1 MKKNF
6 ILLSLLICLFVTGCK
21 SVQDMTLEEIINKKV
36 NRSVETYNTYRK
48 GYKYFLPSGLGVVES
63 TDYNEVLRD
72 ENYRYYLYIDA
83 VSYFNKVIETYE
95 VSEEAYVSM
104 PINYNIKYG
113 YLEITRKDEDK
124 YFIEIMY
131 NYAKIEVIVK
141 EKDINVVV
149 SNSMNIL
156 SSIKFNDNILKTLL
170 GDETSQLNEF
180 EFNIFETTTT
190 STESDYLQALDK
202 DNAEAEKDYV
212 HDSDLIN

>member
-1 MKKNF
+1 MKKKF
-6 ILLSLLICLFVTGCK
+6 ILLSLLICILLTGCK
-21 SVQDMTLEEIINKKV
+21 SVQDMSLKEIIDKKV
-36 NRSVETYNTYRK
+36 NRTVETYNTYRK

-113 YLEITRKDEDK
+113 YLEITKKAEDK

>member
-1 MKKNF
+1 MKKKF
-6 ILLSLLICLFVTGCK
+6 ILLSLLVCLFLTGCK
-21 SVQDMTLEEIINKKV
+21 AVQDMTLEEIINKKV
-36 NRSVETYNTYRK
+36 DRNVETYNTYRK

-72 ENYRYYLYIDA
+72 DTYRYYLYIDA

-95 VSEEAYVSM
+95 VSDEAYVSM
-104 PINYNIKYG
+104 PINHNIKYG
-113 YLEITRKDEDK
+113 YLEITQKDEDK

-141 EKDINVVV
+141 KKDINVVV

-202 DNAEAEKDYV
+202 DEADAEEDYV

>member
-1 MKKNF
+1 MKKRIF
-6 ILLSLLICLFVTGCK
+6 VICLLLCLFLTGCK
-21 SVQDMTLEEIINKKV
+21 SIQKMTLEEIINKKV
-36 NRSVETYNTYRK
+36 ERNVDTYNTYRK
-48 GYKYFLPSGLGVVES
+48 GYKYYLPSGLGILES

-72 ENYRYYLYIDA
+72 ENYKYYLYIDA

-95 VSEEAYVSM
+95 VSEDAYVSM

-113 YLEITRKDEDK
+113 YLEITKKGEDK

-149 SNSMNIL
+149 SNSMNVL

-190 STESDYLQALDK
+190 STESDYLQAIDK
-202 DNAEAEKDYV
+202 DEADAEEDYV